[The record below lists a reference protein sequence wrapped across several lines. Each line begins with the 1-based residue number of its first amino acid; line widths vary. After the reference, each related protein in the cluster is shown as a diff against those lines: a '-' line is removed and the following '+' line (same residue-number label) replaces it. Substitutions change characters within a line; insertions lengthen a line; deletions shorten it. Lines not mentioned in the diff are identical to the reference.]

1 VRVNLPGYRHP
12 VVHFCPLPPKEATR
26 PEAHHFLRKYEF
38 CSWKNADC
46 CCAVFW
52 SRKSSRA
59 GIEVVGHKFV
69 ADLCR
74 TRFDA
79 VQAVV
84 AHVAI
89 SASIP
94 PNCLEKWRK
103 ISRYAV
109 SSHSCQQSRLTARA
123 RPSPGAALLGQHAR
137 GVVSFLYA
145 PRTGGAYDSHPRTT
159 GIAGPHSAARR
170 PPGRSLRAPSS
181 PSRCGGSASYR
192 GSPRATDRP
201 FSIQEHAMRKVL
213 RGYAKD
219 KNGNLIL
226 IGTTPVLFSKD
237 KCSPATRQG
246 KRDLVRQ
253 GATIFK
259 KETISLIGPDQTP
272 GEISWAKKKYRAGK
286 TSISLARRHIAHLKG
301 ARRTYRRA
309 MRMHRSRARS
319 A

>member
-1 VRVNLPGYRHP
+1 MPRRMNRSDRTSITSIALSLRATRNLPEYRHP

-59 GIEVVGHKFV
+59 GIEVVGHKLV

-94 PNCLEKWRK
+94 PNCLEQWRK

-123 RPSPGAALLGQHAR
+123 A
-137 GVVSFLYA
+137 
-145 PRTGGAYDSHPRTT
+145 
-159 GIAGPHSAARR
+159 
-170 PPGRSLRAPSS
+170 
-181 PSRCGGSASYR
+181 
-192 GSPRATDRP
+192 
-201 FSIQEHAMRKVL
+201 
-213 RGYAKD
+213 
-219 KNGNLIL
+219 
-226 IGTTPVLFSKD
+226 
-237 KCSPATRQG
+237 
-246 KRDLVRQ
+246 
-253 GATIFK
+253 
-259 KETISLIGPDQTP
+259 
-272 GEISWAKKKYRAGK
+272 RAG
-286 TSISLARRHIAHLKG
+286 
-301 ARRTYRRA
+301 RRA
-309 MRMHRSRARS
+309 VRTARS
-319 A
+319 WRGI

>member
-1 VRVNLPGYRHP
+1 MPRRMNRSDRTSITSIALSLRATRNLPEYRHP

-59 GIEVVGHKFV
+59 GIEVVGHKLV

-89 SASIP
+89 STSIP

-137 GVVSFLYA
+137 GVVSFPYA
-145 PRTGGAYDSHPRTT
+145 PRAGGAYDNRHRTA
-159 GIAGPHSAARR
+159 GIAGRTPRRGDRVAAGGACAAA
-170 PPGRSLRAPSS
+170 GREWKQQ
-181 PSRCGGSASYR
+181 
-192 GSPRATDRP
+192 
-201 FSIQEHAMRKVL
+201 F
-213 RGYAKD
+213 
-219 KNGNLIL
+219 
-226 IGTTPVLFSKD
+226 
-237 KCSPATRQG
+237 
-246 KRDLVRQ
+246 
-253 GATIFK
+253 
-259 KETISLIGPDQTP
+259 
-272 GEISWAKKKYRAGK
+272 
-286 TSISLARRHIAHLKG
+286 RH
-301 ARRTYRRA
+301 
-309 MRMHRSRARS
+309 
-319 A
+319 